1 MRQGN
6 VNPKGSWKNA
16 VERDKNLK
24 GIKPYAKRHTRLT
37 DESRQEAMELLG
49 NMITEDRDIAY
60 FAEIF
65 NSKPLKDKC
74 ITSILALNRATLT
87 TQKWLAKKN
96 GKSLNIR
103 TKFCYRALKHL
114 KPEIIYFL
122 LNDKYFDENF
132 ELKREFK
139 EAFDSVREVREM
151 DIKED

>member
-1 MRQGN
+1 MGQGN
-6 VNPKGSWKNA
+6 LNPKASWKNA
-16 VERDKNLK
+16 EEREANLK
-24 GIKPYAKRHTRLT
+24 GIKPYTKRHSRLT

-49 NMITEDRDIAY
+49 SKITEDRDITY

-65 NSKPLKDKC
+65 NSRPLSDRY

-87 TQKWLAKKN
+87 TQKWSAKKK
-96 GKSLNIR
+96 GKTLNIR

-132 ELKREFK
+132 ELKSEFK
-139 EAFDSVREVREM
+139 EAFDSVNEVNEM